1 MSETEKQSIAQ
12 TKKIRLSRN
21 DQIMNDIAKGLK
33 RSEIVEKY
41 NISDRTFQHLF
52 ETYLST
58 NFIYDVVANFLRTQ
72 DQVKPE
78 VAYQGALKI
87 LSTYFKNQKPQ
98 TPTDNPN
105 IDITNQIPSLLKE
118 RLDEIIKISEESCID
133 HPAHRQTTATN
144 TP

>member
-1 MSETEKQSIAQ
+1 MSEVEKHPIAQ

-21 DQIMNDIAKGLK
+21 DQVMSDIAKGLK

-41 NISDRTFQHLF
+41 NISDRTFQRLF
-52 ETYLST
+52 EAYLST

-72 DQVKPE
+72 DLVKPE

-98 TPTDNPN
+98 TQTDNPKV
-105 IDITNQIPSLLKE
+105 DTNSQLLNLLKE
-118 RLDEIIKISEESCID
+118 LDELTKISEEEDCID
-133 HPAHRQTTATN
+133 HPAHRQTIATN